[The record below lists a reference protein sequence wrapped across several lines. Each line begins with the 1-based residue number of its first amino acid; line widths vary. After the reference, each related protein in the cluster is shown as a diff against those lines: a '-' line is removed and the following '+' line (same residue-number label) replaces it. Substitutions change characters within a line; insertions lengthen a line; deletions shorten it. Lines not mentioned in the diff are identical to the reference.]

1 MLPEPTRPLTIVE
14 FDPDAPDQ
22 ARPQSVSAAELMTAR
37 LPLREPLLDP
47 ILPGKGLAML
57 YGPRGLGKTH
67 VALGIAWA
75 AASGGSF
82 LKWQAERPH
91 RVLYVDGEMPA
102 SDMQERL
109 RMTGSAPDALRFLL
123 ADLQESPLPD
133 LGHPDGQA
141 VLERSWYAPGEEPP
155 ELLVIDN
162 LSSLVASARDNDAES
177 WSVMQTWLL
186 RLRRLGVSV
195 LLVHHA
201 GKGGQQRGTSRR
213 EDVLDIVLALRRPAN
228 YEPKDGARF
237 EVHIEKA
244 RGLFGDATEP
254 FEAHLQTNALGHPIW
269 RWQPVRDA
277 EYSRAIELFA
287 DGVSAPDAAEAL
299 GVSRATAYRL
309 RKRAMAEGRVSA

>member
-1 MLPEPTRPLTIVE
+1 MLPDTRYEQEYVP
-14 FDPDAPDQ
+14 FDPDAP
-22 ARPQSVSAAELMTAR
+22 AFVLPQSVSAAELMTLA
-37 LPLREPLLDP
+37 LPRRELLVEP
-47 ILPGKGLAML
+47 ILPARGLAML

-82 LKWQAERPH
+82 LKWRAERPC

-102 SDMQERL
+102 ADMQERL
-109 RMTGSAPDALRFLL
+109 RLIGSAPEALHFLL
-123 ADLQESPLPD
+123 ADMQGLGMPD
-133 LGHPDGQA
+133 LGTPEGQA
-141 VLERSWYAPGEEPP
+141 VLERSWGDTPP

-162 LSSLVASARDNDAES
+162 LSSLVSNARDNDADG
-177 WSVMQTWLL
+177 WSVMQSWLL

-213 EDVLDIVLALRRPAN
+213 EDVLDIVIALRRPSD

-244 RGLFGDATEP
+244 RGLFGAVTDP
-254 FEAHLQTNALGHPIW
+254 FEARLQADALGTPVW
-269 RWQPVRDA
+269 NWQPLCDA
-277 EYSRAIELFA
+277 EFARAVQLFN
-287 DGVSAPDAAEAL
+287 DGVNAGDAAEEL
-299 GVSRATAYRL
+299 GVSRATGYRL
-309 RKRAMAEGRVSA
+309 RKRAIAQGLLTG